1 MSNRKKNCRRSDEE
15 RAIHDRAT
23 RLRKMTD
30 AQLCDFIDS
39 TYGRGMEEG
48 AKLADQQGAAAQPS
62 EEGARLFVKFLEGR
76 TGTGNRIGK
85 GTVLYI
91 TKELENAVAAGI
103 FGGVT

>member
-1 MSNRKKNCRRSDEE
+1 MSNRKKNCRRTDEE

-30 AQLCDFIDS
+30 AQLCAFVDS
-39 TYGRGMEEG
+39 TYGKGMEEG
-48 AKLADQQGAAAQPS
+48 AKLADQQGAAVQPT

-76 TGTGNRIGK
+76 TGSGNRIGK

-91 TKELENAVAAGI
+91 TKELENAVAAGV

>member
-1 MSNRKKNCRRSDEE
+1 MSNRKKNCRRTDEE

-23 RLRKMTD
+23 RLRKMTN
-30 AQLCDFIDS
+30 AQLCAFIDS

-48 AKLADQQGAAAQPS
+48 AKLADQQSTATQPI

-76 TGTGNRIGK
+76 TGSGNRIGK

-91 TKELENAVAAGI
+91 TKELENAVAAGV

>member
-1 MSNRKKNCRRSDEE
+1 MSNRKKNCRRTDEE

-30 AQLCDFIDS
+30 AQLCAFIDS

-48 AKLADQQGAAAQPS
+48 AKLADQQGAAVQPS

-76 TGTGNRIGK
+76 TGSGNRIGK

-91 TKELENAVAAGI
+91 TKELENAVSAGV
-103 FGGVT
+103 FSGVT

>member
-1 MSNRKKNCRRSDEE
+1 MSNRKKNCRRTDEE

-30 AQLCDFIDS
+30 AQLCAFIDS
-39 TYGRGMEEG
+39 TYGKGMEEG
-48 AKLADQQGAAAQPS
+48 AKLADQHGTAVQPC

-76 TGTGNRIGK
+76 TGSGNRIGK

-91 TKELENAVAAGI
+91 TKELENAIATGV

>member
-1 MSNRKKNCRRSDEE
+1 MSNRKKNCRRTDEE

-39 TYGRGMEEG
+39 TYGCGMEEG
-48 AKLADQQGAAAQPS
+48 SKLADQQKAPTQPS

-76 TGTGNRIGK
+76 IGSGNRINK
-85 GTVLYI
+85 GTLLNI
-91 TKELENAVAAGI
+91 AKELENAVSAGI
-103 FGGVT
+103 FGGTN

>member
-1 MSNRKKNCRRSDEE
+1 MSNRKKNCRRTDAE

-48 AKLADQQGAAAQPS
+48 AKLADQQGAALQPS

-76 TGTGNRIGK
+76 TGTGNRINK
-85 GTVLYI
+85 GTLLNI
-91 TKELENAVAAGI
+91 TRELENAVAAGV
-103 FGGVT
+103 FGGAT

>member
-1 MSNRKKNCRRSDEE
+1 MSNRKKNCRRTDEE

-30 AQLCDFIDS
+30 AQLCAFVDS
-39 TYGRGMEEG
+39 TYGKGMEEG
-48 AKLADQQGAAAQPS
+48 AKLADQQVAAVQPT

-76 TGTGNRIGK
+76 TGSGNRIGK

-91 TKELENAVAAGI
+91 TKELENAIAAGV

>member
-1 MSNRKKNCRRSDEE
+1 MKKKNCRRSDEE

-23 RLRKMTD
+23 RIRKMTD

-48 AKLADQQGAAAQPS
+48 AKLADKKATITPS
-62 EEGARLFVKFLEGR
+62 EEGARRFVKFLEDR
-76 TGTGNRIGK
+76 TGSGNRIGR

-91 TKELENAVAAGI
+91 SRELENAIAAGV
-103 FGGVT
+103 FSEATP